1 MIKNKFLKIFLGEL
15 LILLVLVAG
24 MTIVKMIPVE
34 KTVENNLEATTYFPK
49 IYEKEFFISPFTA
62 TANNLKRI
70 DVLFK
75 NPNLESRDQIDI
87 YVLEGK
93 KVIFHQEYNGYNFGD
108 TSHARIDFPTISDSM
123 GKSYKVV
130 VRMIKVADAKLQIG
144 VKNNE
149 IDFIQYYGQNMGIKE
164 ALVDSISTVKNI
176 FWSQTVVLGLP
187 MLLWGA
193 FLW

>member
-1 MIKNKFLKIFLGEL
+1 MIKNKFFRIFLGEL
-15 LILLVLVAG
+15 LMLSVLVAG
-24 MTIVKMIPVE
+24 ITVIKMIPVE
-34 KTVENNLEATTYFPK
+34 KTVENNAEATTYFPK
-49 IYEKEFFISPFTA
+49 IYEKEFFITPFTA

-123 GKSYKVV
+123 DKEYKVV
-130 VRMIKVADAKLQIG
+130 VRMVKVVDAKLQIG

-149 IDFIQYYGQNMGIKE
+149 IDFIQYYGQNME
-164 ALVDSISTVKNI
+164 SRV
-176 FWSQTVVLGLP
+176 
-187 MLLWGA
+187 M
-193 FLW
+193 